1 MALSLCLS
9 VILAI
14 VTIDQAT
21 KVLLMDVRSVIIP
34 KLLIFEPRL
43 NDGAAFS
50 TLRGERVFFVV
61 FTVIALFFMLYVLIA
76 RKWSNHKLFRVTLS
90 VMIGG
95 VIGNFIDRMAIGAV
109 RDFIYI
115 PPFNFVCNIAD
126 IAITAACVMF
136 VIYVFFI
143 RDKEEQ
149 QLKAMAEGTKNT
161 KGESSGEGSNNS

>member
-1 MALSLCLS
+1 
-9 VILAI
+9 
-14 VTIDQAT
+14 
-21 KVLLMDVRSVIIP
+21 
-34 KLLIFEPRL
+34 
-43 NDGAAFS
+43 
-50 TLRGERVFFVV
+50 
-61 FTVIALFFMLYVLIA
+61 
-76 RKWSNHKLFRVTLS
+76 
-90 VMIGG
+90 MIGG

-149 QLKAMAEGTKNT
+149 QLKAMAKGTKNT